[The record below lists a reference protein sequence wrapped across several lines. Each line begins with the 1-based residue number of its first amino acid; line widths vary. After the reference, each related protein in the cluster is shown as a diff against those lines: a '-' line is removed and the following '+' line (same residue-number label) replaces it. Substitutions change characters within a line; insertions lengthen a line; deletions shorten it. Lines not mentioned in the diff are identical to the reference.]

1 MASPP
6 TGANR
11 KAQGRTYGGGSYS
24 GTHMRGWR
32 AEPRCP
38 DRVLL
43 LVVLVIL
50 LTLNIEIMQRLKIA
64 AMLTLTGALVAG
76 GTPVLAQQTPQE
88 LSLAEALDLA
98 RDFNPDFLT
107 QENALTSSA
116 WAVRSAYGDL
126 IPSASAS
133 TGMGYTAG
141 GERRF
146 GTVGLGEQPAMY
158 SSSYSLGMSYSLS
171 GARLLE
177 PRRARSQQRATEAR
191 VEGVASQLEANV
203 RQGYLAVL
211 QADAAALQAAQ
222 EVERTAEH
230 VRLAQARL
238 DVGTAT
244 VLDVLRAEVQHGQ
257 AEVRLIQAENTAVS
271 ERLALGRLI
280 GVPLTEGVRLTSEFD
295 LFEPAW
301 DVDDIV
307 AMALTNN
314 PTLRAARAQH
324 DAHGTAL
331 QVARTE
337 YLPTLSASLSMRGDL
352 AQAAS
357 ISPLVQGDLDQMARS
372 RQSCL
377 DQNVI
382 RQTAGLP
389 LQACPDP
396 TDPAIRS
403 QLEEQYRARH
413 SGFPFGWASQPM
425 SASLSLSLPLFTG
438 LNRQQRVEEANL
450 ATHNARHAVR
460 GEELRVGAEAE
471 TLLRNVMVAYRTA
484 RLQARVRDTASEEL
498 RLAEQQYRSGLAT
511 SVEVTDAQANL
522 SEAERAEIAAVHDYH
537 RSLAALEALV
547 GATLR

>member
-1 MASPP
+1 VPI
-6 TGANR
+6 
-11 KAQGRTYGGGSYS
+11 
-24 GTHMRGWR
+24 
-32 AEPRCP
+32 
-38 DRVLL
+38 
-43 LVVLVIL
+43 VVL
-50 LTLNIEIMQRLKIA
+50 TTNEEN
-64 AMLTLTGALVAG
+64 MLRFRITTVLVLTGALLTG
-76 GTPVLAQQTPQE
+76 GTPALGQETPLE
-88 LSLAEALDLA
+88 LSLAEALELA
-98 RDFNPDFLT
+98 RSYNPDFLA
-107 QENALTSSA
+107 QENALTSAA
-116 WAVRSAYGDL
+116 WSVRSAYGDL
-126 IPSASAS
+126 LPSANAS
-133 TGMGYTAG
+133 MGMGYTAG

-171 GARLLE
+171 GARVLE

-222 EVERTAEH
+222 EVERTAQH

-244 VLDVLRAEVQHGQ
+244 PLDLRRAEVQHGQ
-257 AEVRLIQAENTAVS
+257 AEVRLIQAENTAVA

-280 GVPLTEGVRLTSEFD
+280 GVPLTEGVRLTSEFA
-295 LFEPAW
+295 LFEPTWQTDA
-301 DVDDIV
+301 II
-307 AMALTNN
+307 AQALANN

-324 DAHGTAL
+324 DAQGTAL

-357 ISPLVQGDLDQMARS
+357 ISPLVQGDLDQMARN
-372 RQSCL
+372 RDSCL

-382 RQTAGLP
+382 RQAAGLAP
-389 LQACPDP
+389 HACPDP
-396 TDPAIRS
+396 TDPVVRS

-413 SGFPFGWASQPM
+413 SGFPFDWTSQPM
-425 SASLSLSLPLFTG
+425 SASLSISLPLFTG

-450 ATHNARHAVR
+450 AAHNARHAVH
-460 GEELRVGAEAE
+460 GEELRVRAEAE
-471 TLLRNVMVAYRTA
+471 TLLRNVAASYRTA
-484 RLQARVRDTASEEL
+484 RLQARVRDTATEEL
-498 RLAEQQYRSGLAT
+498 RLAEQLYRSGLAT

-547 GATLR
+547 GTPLR